1 MLHHLLIALGIGLL
15 VGAERERRKALRP
28 VPAAAGLR
36 TFTMAALLGAG
47 AQAAG
52 GVPLLGAALVCAT
65 LFAGARYLRAHDDGD
80 PGITTEFALV
90 LTVLLGGL
98 AANQPGLAASAAV
111 VATIVLAARQPLHR
125 FVGQVLSENEV
136 ADLLILAGATL
147 VILPL
152 LPDRTMGPFQA
163 TNPHQLWLVA
173 ILILAINA
181 ARQVAIRW
189 LGARAGMPL
198 LGLASGFVSSS
209 ATIAAMGNWV
219 RGAPAVLAA
228 GAAAAVLST
237 VATFVQLAVVI
248 GATDLPTLRLMAGPL
263 IAAMAVALAAG
274 GALTVR
280 SWRDA
285 PATAPAIARPFGI
298 AMALGFAATLGLM
311 LVILAALRA
320 WLGTTGLL
328 LAAALGGILDVHGAA
343 IAIAA
348 QVASGEIGPDAARL
362 ALLVSW
368 TTSTAAKILFAAAAG
383 PRAFGWRVIPA
394 QLAIVLAAWLTA
406 GIAAAL

>member
-15 VGAERERRKALRP
+15 VGAERERRKALRT

-36 TFTMAALLGAG
+36 TFTIAALFGAG

-52 GVPLLGAALVCAT
+52 GIPLLAAALACTT
-65 LFAGARYLRAHDDGD
+65 LFAGAGYLRAHDDGD
-80 PGITTEFALV
+80 PGLTTEFALV

-98 AANQPGLAASAAV
+98 AADQPALAAGAAV
-111 VATIVLAARQPLHR
+111 VLTIVLAARQPLHR
-125 FVGQVLSENEV
+125 FVGQVMSENEL
-136 ADLLILAGATL
+136 ADLLVLAGATL

-152 LPDRTMGPFQA
+152 LPDRAMGPFQA
-163 TNPHQLWLVA
+163 INPHGLWLVA

-181 ARQVAIRW
+181 AGQVAIRW
-189 LGARAGMPL
+189 LGARAGVPL

-209 ATIAAMGNWV
+209 ATIAAMGAQV
-219 RGAPAVLAA
+219 RGTPAMLLA

-248 GATDLPTLRLMAGPL
+248 GATDLPTLRAVAGPL
-263 IAAMAVALAAG
+263 LAAIAVALLAG

-280 SWRDA
+280 SWRQADG
-285 PATAPAIARPFGI
+285 TAPTMQRSFGM
-298 AMALGFAATLGLM
+298 ALALGFAAMLGAM
-311 LVILAALRA
+311 LVLIAALRE

-328 LAAALGGILDVHGAA
+328 LAAALGGVLDVHGAA

-348 QVASGEIGPDAARL
+348 QAAAGDITTDAARL
-362 ALLVSW
+362 GLLVSW
-368 TTSTAAKILFAAAAG
+368 TTSTAAKIVFALAAG
-383 PRAFGWRVIPA
+383 PRGFGWRVTGA
-394 QLAIVLAAWLTA
+394 QLGIVAAAWGA
-406 GIAAAL
+406 WAAVGGI

>member
-1 MLHHLLIALGIGLL
+1 MVHHLLVALGIGLL
-15 VGAERERRKALRP
+15 VGAERERRKALRT

-36 TFTMAALLGAG
+36 TFTVAALLGAG
-47 AQAAG
+47 ASAAG
-52 GVPLLGAALVCAT
+52 GVPLLAVVLLCAT
-65 LFAGARYLRAHDDGD
+65 LFAGAGYLRARDDGD
-80 PGITTEFALV
+80 PGLTTEFALL

-98 AANQPGLAASAAV
+98 AADQPALAAGAAV
-111 VATIVLAARQPLHR
+111 MLTIVLAARQPLHR
-125 FVGQVLSENEV
+125 FVGEVLSENEL

-152 LPDRTMGPFQA
+152 LPDRAMGPFRA
-163 TNPHQLWLVA
+163 INPHALWTVA

-181 ARQVAIRW
+181 AGQVAIRW
-189 LGARAGMPL
+189 LGARAGVPL

-219 RGAPAVLAA
+219 RSAPAVLQA
-228 GAAAAVLST
+228 GTAAAVLST
-237 VATFVQLAVVI
+237 VATFAQLAAVI

-263 IAAMAVALAAG
+263 VAAMAVALAAG
-274 GALTVR
+274 GTLTIR

-298 AMALGFAATLGLM
+298 AMALGFAAMLGLM

-328 LAAALGGILDVHGAA
+328 LAAALGGVLDVHGAA
-343 IAIAA
+343 IAIASQA
-348 QVASGEIGPDAARL
+348 GSGAIGAGAARL

-368 TTSTAAKILFAAAAG
+368 TTSTGAKVLFAAAAG